1 MVEIN
6 ARAYSKDGYT
16 GELLLDVQSIKVE
29 ATGYSTVMDS
39 HGDVQQD
46 NVHQPTGGRRIS
58 GISSLQ
64 GRGRQNRSRKRDLYR
79 DLYGQ

>member
-29 ATGYSTVMDS
+29 VTGYSTVMDS

-46 NVHQPTGGRRIS
+46 DVHQPSGGGRLS
-58 GISSLQ
+58 GNSGLQ
-64 GRGRQNRSRKRDLYR
+64 G
-79 DLYGQ
+79 